1 VFSSIR
7 KLVIGTRSHLHNE
20 RTLTARFNK
29 HRLLAG
35 QLLLVLRRRIEAGEA
50 GTVSWWDWYEANFA
64 SFRSRKDA
72 EKIMKMA
79 QADRAQQERTE
90 ARNVRRR
97 EARQERAA
105 LRAHA
110 CACAV
115 ERARFKPSDCR
126 GIHVVGTRNVRL
138 RLARSKALKRFLALK
153 LRGMPEFDS
162 TGPRTPS
169 ALACTSA
176 DQLAFKLC
184 QAAEHSQH

>member
-1 VFSSIR
+1 MPCPERSAGHDSVTAMAANGKDSIR
-7 KLVIGTRSHLHNE
+7 KLVIGTRLHLHNE

-97 EARQERAA
+97 EARQER
-105 LRAHA
+105 
-110 CACAV
+110 
-115 ERARFKPSDCR
+115 EKQRARECGACIVCQR
-126 GIHVVGTRNVRL
+126 
-138 RLARSKALKRFLALK
+138 K
-153 LRGMPEFDS
+153 LRGQRRKTRRYCSDEC
-162 TGPRTPS
+162 RQR
-169 ALACTSA
+169 AYR
-176 DQLAFKLC
+176 QR
-184 QAAEHSQH
+184 QVAEGKAGHPF